1 MKRAAKK
8 KPKLTLDR
16 LSRTIQQD
24 FSGLRTRLGHVEANM
39 ATRDDLHQMKADIV
53 EEVRKENH
61 KVLVSN
67 DKVVTRLDRL
77 LNEDAAHTERHRRID
92 DRLDTHEERIGRIER
107 VRG

>member
-8 KPKLTLDR
+8 NPKVTLDG

-24 FSGLRTRLGHVEANM
+24 FSSLRTRLDHVEANRT
-39 ATRDDLHQMKADIV
+39 TRDDLHQMKADIV

-77 LNEDAAHTERHRRID
+77 LKEDAAHTERHRRID
-92 DRLDTHEERIGRIER
+92 DRVDTHEERIKRIER

>member
-8 KPKLTLDR
+8 NPK
-16 LSRTIQQD
+16 
-24 FSGLRTRLGHVEANM
+24 V
-39 ATRDDLHQMKADIV
+39 TRDDLHQMKADIV
-53 EEVRKENH
+53 EEVRKETH

-77 LNEDAAHTERHRRID
+77 LKEDAAHTERHRRID
-92 DRLDTHEERIGRIER
+92 DRVDTHEERIKRIER